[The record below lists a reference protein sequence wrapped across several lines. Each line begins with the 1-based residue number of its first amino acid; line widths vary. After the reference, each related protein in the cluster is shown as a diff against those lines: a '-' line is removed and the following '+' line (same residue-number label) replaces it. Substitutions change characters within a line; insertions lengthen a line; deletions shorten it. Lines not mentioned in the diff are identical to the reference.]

1 MSAFVHV
8 SDHNNNARSVS
19 LLSTHSVADPTDD
32 TDLSTSFTKSG
43 NDTTQPL
50 AFTSPSPRS
59 LSSSK
64 ADYNGPLPKLI
75 QESLPSSVDEDAPVV
90 DLTHTLPPLP
100 SSVVTTL
107 DNESSSIDTLSVP
120 SSRFTFFRR
129 SVKQENAGVKLND
142 QPVSSLLITQ
152 SNHKKSSDRL
162 AGGFNSFLYATFS
175 KLCQSPLLYQ
185 IHQDRPNC
193 WRKSRRK
200 SLKMPRKIF
209 YRMLC
214 LIHRLSWLPKKLR
227 RRPLLMDFPE

>member
-1 MSAFVHV
+1 MSAFVHD

-50 AFTSPSPRS
+50 AFTAPSPRS
-59 LSSSK
+59 LSHFPLTSPK
-64 ADYNGPLPKLI
+64 ADYIGPLPKLI

-100 SSVVTTL
+100 SSAVTTL

-129 SVKQENAGVKLND
+129 SVKQENAGVDLND
-142 QPVSSLLITQ
+142 QPVSSLLIAR

-175 KLCQSPLLYQ
+175 KLCQSPLLHQ
-185 IHQDRPNC
+185 ILQDRPNC
-193 WRKSRRK
+193 
-200 SLKMPRKIF
+200 
-209 YRMLC
+209 
-214 LIHRLSWLPKKLR
+214 
-227 RRPLLMDFPE
+227 